1 MRDTPAQKIVDRL
14 SKRSEFGRRIIRVK
28 KIKSRPAARHVRRHF
43 SRWIRKCDADESS
56 GANLPVPTQIVSNEE
71 FYPPAQTAEQQRVE
85 HCLTELSD
93 AQAKRLGLSRRR
105 FLQTTGGMA
114 AAFLA
119 MNSVYGQFFD
129 VDASELT
136 ESAAS
141 AEKWPKDQFIFDVQT
156 HHVAAGRQIKVP
168 PLLLYRRAGAEWGNT
183 SLSGREHKWQDLY
196 LANYI
201 KEIFLDSDTLVAVI
215 TGLPSR
221 TDADNVL
228 PPAEMIETRA
238 EINGLAESR
247 RLIAHGL
254 FSPDLGQRNMEEMQR
269 QVEKLKVE
277 AWKGYPGQP
286 LAPASHGWWMDDE
299 KVAYPAYEYSRR
311 VGIKTICVHKGLQLP
326 AWDTEHSS
334 PRDVP
339 KAAADFPDLNFL
351 IYHAAFKSV
360 MDAREV
366 VESGFKKTYVPWVS
380 DLCEARKK
388 NPRLTNVYMELG
400 TTFGM
405 LVITEPRLCAYLL
418 GMMIDA
424 FGSDHVLWG
433 TDSIWWGSPQWQIE
447 AFRRFQMPEEF
458 ERRFGYK
465 PLTREVK
472 EKILGLNA
480 ARIYGVDVKAKLKA
494 IPNDYVSK
502 LKAKYRAEGAHPSNT
517 QYGWVTSS

>member
-1 MRDTPAQKIVDRL
+1 MKNIKHTPAV
-14 SKRSEFGRRIIRVK
+14 KRARRR
-28 KIKSRPAARHVRRHF
+28 F
-43 SRWIRKCDADESS
+43 NRWIRKCDADLSRQTS
-56 GANLPVPTQIVSNEE
+56 LPVPTQIVSNEE
-71 FYPPAQTAEQQRVE
+71 FYPTPQTAEQQRVE
-85 HCLTELSD
+85 HHLIELTD
-93 AQAKRLGLSRRR
+93 AHAKHLGLSRRR

-119 MNSVYGQFFD
+119 MNAVYGQFFD
-129 VDASELT
+129 VEASELT
-136 ESAAS
+136 ESAAYK
-141 AEKWPKDQFIFDVQT
+141 EKWPKEQFIFDVQT
-156 HHVAAGRQIKVP
+156 HHVAAGREIKIP
-168 PLLLYRRAGAEWGNT
+168 PLLLYRRAGGEWGNT
-183 SLSGREHKWQDLY
+183 ALRNREHRWPDLY

-201 KEIFLDSDTLVAVI
+201 KEIFLDSDTLLAVI

-238 EINGLAESR
+238 EINGLAGSR

-254 FSPDLGQRNMEEMQR
+254 FSPDLGQKNMEEMHA
-269 QVEKLKVE
+269 QVERLKVE

-286 LAPASHGWWMDDE
+286 LAAGSRGWWMDDE
-299 KVAYPAYEYSRR
+299 KVAYPAYEYSRK

-326 AWDTEHSS
+326 GWDTEHSS

-351 IYHAAFKSV
+351 IYHSAFKSV
-360 MDAREV
+360 GDAREA

-388 NPRLTNVYMELG
+388 NPRMTNVYMELG

-405 LVITEPRLCAYLL
+405 LVITEPMLCAYLL

-424 FGSDHVLWG
+424 FGPDHILWG

-447 AFRRFQMPEEF
+447 AFRRFQMPEELQ
-458 ERRFGYK
+458 RRFGYK

-472 EKILGLNA
+472 DKILGLNA
-480 ARIYGVDVKAKLKA
+480 ARIYGVDVKARLKA
-494 IPNDYVSK
+494 IPDDYVSK
-502 LKAKYRAEGAHPSNT
+502 LKAKYRAEGARPSNT
-517 QYGWVTSS
+517 QYGWVIGS